1 MAAVGA
7 TNLWYESQPM
17 LLLLLLG
24 LVLVGSA
31 YAGWR
36 ESCELFWATCAFL
49 AGSDMA
55 PMTSVLACE
64 FHMLPKTCGW
74 RGSWLKMIFRG
85 VSINQGT
92 AWWRR
97 AALESNI
104 LLYS

>member
-17 LLLLLLG
+17 LLLLLG

-36 ESCELFWATCAFL
+36 ESCELFWATWAFL
-49 AGSDMA
+49 AGCEHA

-74 RGSWLKMIFRG
+74 PQPALLLKPHGLRSRGDFPGRWD
-85 VSINQGT
+85 
-92 AWWRR
+92 
-97 AALESNI
+97 
-104 LLYS
+104 

>member
-7 TNLWYESQPM
+7 TDLWYESQPM
-17 LLLLLLG
+17 LLLLLG

-36 ESCELFWATCAFL
+36 ESCELFWATWAFL
-49 AGSDMA
+49 AGCEHA

-74 RGSWLKMIFRG
+74 RGSRLEMIFRG
-85 VSINQGT
+85 VGINQGT

-104 LLYS
+104 LM